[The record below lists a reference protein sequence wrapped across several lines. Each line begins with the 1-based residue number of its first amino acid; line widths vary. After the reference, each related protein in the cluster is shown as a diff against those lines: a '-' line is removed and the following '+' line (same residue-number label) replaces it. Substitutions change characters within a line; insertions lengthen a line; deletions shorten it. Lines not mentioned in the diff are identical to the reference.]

1 MKTRRQLELEAS
13 RLERRAR
20 DIRGVASGRIEDS
33 SPVVGAGA
41 VSLFTFPESSV
52 KLYAPGHSEPVLTTQ
67 IIRHIDAG
75 ERSGGIEYRL
85 IEEEFISDARGK
97 LVRHYDPIDLVT
109 SDHVL
114 DVLCAGFQRLDEDQF
129 WEQIEPIRNRI
140 EADGFTEAE
149 HAEAVAEVER
159 YTSEMDLSASAR
171 MRVKSDAIDFLEGR
185 LETGDFVARTVARQ
199 ERFTVAQR
207 AALSHQLSEA
217 IEI

>member
-1 MKTRRQLELEAS
+1 
-13 RLERRAR
+13 
-20 DIRGVASGRIEDS
+20 
-33 SPVVGAGA
+33 
-41 VSLFTFPESSV
+41 
-52 KLYAPGHSEPVLTTQ
+52 
-67 IIRHIDAG
+67 
-75 ERSGGIEYRL
+75 
-85 IEEEFISDARGK
+85 
-97 LVRHYDPIDLVT
+97 
-109 SDHVL
+109 
-114 DVLCAGFQRLDEDQF
+114 LDEDRF

-217 IEI
+217 I